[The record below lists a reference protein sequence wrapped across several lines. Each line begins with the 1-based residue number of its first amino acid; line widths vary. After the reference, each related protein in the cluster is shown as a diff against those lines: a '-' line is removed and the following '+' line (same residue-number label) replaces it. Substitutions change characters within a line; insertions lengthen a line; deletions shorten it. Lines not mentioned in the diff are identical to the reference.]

1 MEFQVDFL
9 SFYVIEIENDNDKK
23 QYKHFQTLNTTEYE
37 QSTLQIFL
45 DGELSKIASRK
56 VERHPKS
63 EQAPTRIGR
72 FIVEPGHE
80 LNTNPNYNT
89 FHKAIDAEDKE
100 AFQHVSEQFVTTYLN
115 TSAVRGGAFIVLS
128 ARLRKYFD
136 DPFIFIIKCDFEP
149 NVATI
154 ADESTLINQVEM
166 AITTRNMKSIQYPYM
181 VEAGMVEKAEV
192 KIHQA
197 SHARYFEDFLNF
209 VEYEQALPTIMKT
222 EVKTMVEDH
231 FQEVYED
238 DEEQL
243 ERFAEEME
251 IWEASSERDIQERLT
266 QNEVI
271 EASAQMIEH
280 IPEIELQMRADNTT
294 IRGLLADFGESIHL
308 AKSNGRYMLMVEADE
323 IMFEKGVSPIE
334 FLKPEDL
341 QDVINKI
348 NNK

>member
-1 MEFQVDFL
+1 MEFQINFL
-9 SFYVIEIENDNDKK
+9 SFYVIEVENEENIK

-37 QSTLQIFL
+37 QSALQTFL
-45 DGELSKIASRK
+45 DGELSKIANRK

-63 EQAPTRIGR
+63 EQAPTRVGR

-80 LNTNPNYNT
+80 LNTNPNYNS
-89 FHKAIDAEDKE
+89 FHKAIDADDKE
-100 AFQHVSEQFVTTYLN
+100 TFKHVSEQFVTTYLD
-115 TSAVRGGAFIVLS
+115 TSAIRGGAFIVLS

-154 ADESTLINQVEM
+154 TDESTLINQVEM

-181 VEAGMVEKAEV
+181 IEAGMIEKAEL

-197 SHARYFEDFLNF
+197 SHARYFQDFLSF
-209 VEYEQALPTIMKT
+209 VEYEQSLPTIMKT
-222 EVKTMVEDH
+222 EVKTMVQDH

-243 ERFAEEME
+243 ERFEEEME
-251 IWEASSERDIQERLT
+251 IWESSPKRDIQERLT
-266 QNEVI
+266 QNEVM
-271 EASAQMIEH
+271 EASAQIIEH
-280 IPEIELQMRADNTT
+280 TPEIELQMKVDNTT
-294 IRGLLADFGESIHL
+294 VRGLLADFGESIHL
-308 AKSNGRYMLMVEADE
+308 AKANGRYMLMIEADE
-323 IMFEKGVSPIE
+323 VIFEKGVSPIE

-341 QDVINKI
+341 QDVIDKI